1 MVADRIVTKTSNCT
15 YAPLS
20 YVPHSFMNRADLDSD
35 NPYLSDMIDSGQA
48 LTVRI
53 MLPTGM
59 LSLYP
64 QYKADIVACYWLIVT
79 LVTWVGLTILTPS
92 GYKIKDLD
100 SITRHLR
107 FAVLEACVLCITL
120 FGCVLCWLAFGLG
133 RMAYL
138 SVEAG
143 GGNPKSGQ
151 AMET

>member
-1 MVADRIVTKTSNCT
+1 MKYADN
-15 YAPLS
+15 A
-20 YVPHSFMNRADLDSD
+20 
-35 NPYLSDMIDSGQA
+35 
-48 LTVRI
+48 
-53 MLPTGM
+53 
-59 LSLYP
+59 
-64 QYKADIVACYWLIVT
+64 ACYWLIVT
-79 LVTWVGLTILTPS
+79 LVIWVGLTILTPS

-151 AMET
+151 AMETWVFSPVCLGLR

>member
-1 MVADRIVTKTSNCT
+1 MLTS
-15 YAPLS
+15 
-20 YVPHSFMNRADLDSD
+20 SD
-35 NPYLSDMIDSGQA
+35 NAYLSDMIDAGQA

-53 MLPTGM
+53 MLPTGK
-59 LSLYP
+59 SLLPPYP
-64 QYKADIVACYWLIVT
+64 WYQESTDKTACYWLIVT

-92 GYKIKDLD
+92 GYAIKDLD

-107 FAVLEACVLCITL
+107 FAALEACVLCITL

-138 SVEAG
+138 SVQNG